1 MGLDMYLDKIYHV
14 SEFDKT
20 ENGVIDKIYNFVGV
34 KDSSQNYKHL
44 EVKFPAI
51 YWRKSNQIHAWF
63 VKEVQGNQDDCKN
76 YEVDISHLKQLL
88 GIIKAQLKN
97 KKEII
102 LRPQSGFFFGSTDI
116 DDYYWKDLER
126 TKKDLEREIKFYEA
140 EMALGRSWYYEYR
153 SSW

>member
-20 ENGVIDKIYNFVGV
+20 ENGVIDKIYNLVGV
-34 KDSSQNYKHL
+34 KDNSQNYKHL

-140 EMALGRSWYYEYR
+140 ETALGRSWYYEYR